1 MKSTAVGT
9 RTIGSQKDDFF
20 RVVIEERK
28 KLPKSHPHYQ
38 LRGEVAVSVN
48 PFLGLK
54 SWIADRPC
62 ASDRSKD

>member
-1 MKSTAVGT
+1 
-9 RTIGSQKDDFF
+9 
-20 RVVIEERK
+20 VIEERK

-48 PFLGLK
+48 PFLGLNFR
-54 SWIADRPC
+54 IADRPC